1 MLYIEYSTSRRICD
15 LRCFDVNTLE
25 YGMKKGN
32 TIRSLEKYIL
42 LVNTYYLHNKNT
54 GKTSLFTVGTYLFYN

>member
-1 MLYIEYSTSRRICD
+1 MLYIEYSSRRICD

-32 TIRSLEKYIL
+32 TIRSLEKYS
-42 LVNTYYLHNKNT
+42 TYYLLIHI
-54 GKTSLFTVGTYLFYN
+54 TYITKIQTKQVFFK